1 MKGSA
6 DQDAGTIS
14 FTADDDKAAQKT
26 LDAIA
31 EGGFHGDTGNK
42 DLKIKD
48 DSGAKDEKVTS
59 LTVKG
64 AHNCCPLCMKAIK
77 EVVGKVDGVES
88 DDVKAKASS
97 FTVKGNFN
105 SQKLVKAMNDAGFH
119 VKVEK

>member
-1 MKGSA
+1 VKGSA